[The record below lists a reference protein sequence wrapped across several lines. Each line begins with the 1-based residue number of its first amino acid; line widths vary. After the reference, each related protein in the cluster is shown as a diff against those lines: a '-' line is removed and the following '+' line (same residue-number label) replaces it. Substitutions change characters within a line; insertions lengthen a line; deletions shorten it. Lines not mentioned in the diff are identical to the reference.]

1 MMSVEQI
8 NNSLKFVTYNG
19 AKTLCVKDYG
29 FKVGNSAN
37 FVVLNEDNAFDAVRN
52 TASTIL
58 SVRNGNIIMQKE
70 PEKVLTTYKF

>member
-1 MMSVEQI
+1 M
-8 NNSLKFVTYNG
+8 
-19 AKTLCVKDYG
+19 
-29 FKVGNSAN
+29 
-37 FVVLNEDNAFDAVRN
+37 LNEDNAFDAVRN